1 MYTSVMYMLEVLTYM
16 NGVTF
21 ICHVSM
27 YTFMLVYMNAY
38 NVYYAYVTLGNA
50 IACPSLAGKG

>member
-16 NGVTF
+16 NRVTF
-21 ICHVSM
+21 ICHVYI
-27 YTFMLVYMNAY
+27 YTFMLAYMNAF
-38 NVYYAYVTLGNA
+38 NVYYAYVTLGYA